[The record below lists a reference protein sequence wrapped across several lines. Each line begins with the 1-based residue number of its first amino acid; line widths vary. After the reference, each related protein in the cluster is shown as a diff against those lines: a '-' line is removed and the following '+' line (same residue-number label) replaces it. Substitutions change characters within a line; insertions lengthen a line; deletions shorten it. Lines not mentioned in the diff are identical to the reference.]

1 VSRVTIADVASAAG
15 VSKTAVS
22 FAFNNPDKL
31 GHATLER
38 VLGVAHDLGYTPHPA
53 ARALSM
59 RRSGTIGVLIPQRL
73 STVFANPFLSE
84 LIQGLGELCEEHDL
98 TMLLVPP
105 LDGSLEG
112 AIRQASVDGF
122 ISVGLSPD
130 DGALEVLD
138 RIGIPA
144 VLIDSEGSPTHPA
157 VNVDDEG
164 GAEAAARHL
173 LELGHHRLAVI
184 VLPPTRGQ
192 VGNTPTAARRMAGY
206 QAAFNRV
213 GAPPPYTLTAGI
225 SVAAGA
231 RAFESLPKGIRRP
244 TAVLAMSD
252 MAAIG
257 VMSAAQAAGMR
268 VPDDLSVVGFDD
280 LPMAA
285 WTSPALTTV
294 RQPIVEKGRIAARL
308 LIQRMK
314 GRAVVSPPPLSTSL
328 VVRGSTSEPSQG
340 STQDLPASSRRT
352 PGVRGAQKGVVN
364 RRA

>member
-1 VSRVTIADVASAAG
+1 MSRVTIADVASAAG

-22 FAFNNPDKL
+22 FAFNNPERL
-31 GHATLER
+31 GQATLER
-38 VLGVAHDLGYTPHPA
+38 VLGIAHELGYTPHPG

-84 LIQGLGELCEEHDL
+84 LMQGLGELCEEHDL

-122 ISVGLSPD
+122 ISLGLSPD
-130 DGALEVLD
+130 DQALEMLD
-138 RIGIPA
+138 RIGIPT
-144 VLIDSEGSPTHPA
+144 VLVDSDASPNHPA
-157 VNVDDEG
+157 VNVDDHG
-164 GAEAAARHL
+164 GAQAAAQHVL
-173 LELGHHRLAVI
+173 DLGHREVAII
-184 VLPPTRGQ
+184 VLPPTRAQ
-192 VGNTPTAARRMAGY
+192 VGNTPVASRRLSGYRAAMDGA
-206 QAAFNRV
+206 
-213 GAPPPYTLTAGI
+213 GAPEPYTLTAG
-225 SVAAGA
+225 VTMAAGA
-231 RAFESLPKGIRRP
+231 RAFEALPKGRRRP

-257 VMSAAQAAGMR
+257 LMAAAQAAGLKI
-268 VPDDLSVVGFDD
+268 PDDLSVVGYDD

-285 WTSPALTTV
+285 WTNPALTTV

-314 GRAVVSPPPLSTSL
+314 GRTVESPAPLGTNL
-328 VVRGSTSEPSQG
+328 VVRGSTSRPKEVSG
-340 STQDLPASSRRT
+340 RSS
-352 PGVRGAQKGVVN
+352 
-364 RRA
+364 